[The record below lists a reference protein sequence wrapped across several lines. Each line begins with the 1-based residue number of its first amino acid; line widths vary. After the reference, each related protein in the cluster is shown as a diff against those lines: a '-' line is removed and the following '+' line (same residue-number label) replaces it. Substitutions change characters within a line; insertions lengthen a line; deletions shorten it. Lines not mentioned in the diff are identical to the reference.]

1 MTRHLKHS
9 ERRTRSEIVGAPI
22 LPRSRACDDHS
33 FEMPAVL
40 YLTMAGLLSGP
51 VWWRPR
57 EFSRRAST
65 GSGNAA
71 S

>member
-9 ERRTRSEIVGAPI
+9 ELRTRSEIVGTPI

-40 YLTMAGLLSGP
+40 YLTMAGLLSEP
-51 VWWRPR
+51 SLV
-57 EFSRRAST
+57 AT
-65 GSGNAA
+65 
-71 S
+71 